1 MSYREVGSIKI
12 AVDAEVEVYIN
23 GEKSAVFISAPV
35 DLEALA
41 YGYLYSEGYIDDI
54 SQARLKI
61 EGTRIWAEV
70 PRGRRTMVVSYTE
83 DCGVAPLIKFRRG
96 GEVPLEVAVELAR
109 EFTKYTIWHVEPE
122 LAMHTSALYVDGVW
136 LVVHDTSRHSGVVK
150 LVGRYLMEG
159 LKGQKKIGF
168 TTGRVSA
175 DIVNRLASIGVSA
188 IVSLRGPLYSGVE
201 AACKLGIPL
210 IANVKTR
217 GFTLLCPSNI

>member
-1 MSYREVGSIKI
+1 MYKEVGGIKI
-12 AVDAEVEVYIN
+12 AVDAEVEVYVN
-23 GEKSAVFISAPV
+23 GERSAVFITAPV

-41 YGYLYSEGYIDDI
+41 YGYLYSEGYIDDL
-54 SQARLKI
+54 SQANLKI
-61 EGTRIWAEV
+61 EGRRIWAEV
-70 PRGRRTMVVSYTE
+70 SRGRATAVSTYTE
-83 DCGVAPLIKFRRG
+83 DCGVAPLVKFKKG
-96 GEVPLEVAVELAR
+96 VEVPLDVAVDLAR
-109 EFTKYTIWHVEPE
+109 EFAKYTVWHVEPE

-150 LVGRYLMEG
+150 LVGKYLMEG
-159 LKGQKKIGF
+159 LVGQRKIGF

-210 IANVKTR
+210 VANVKTR
-217 GFTLLCPSNI
+217 GFTALCPSTI